1 MPKWELFKRNL
12 IFVFLSLAQFFF
24 CIIPFKW
31 LATQFNRTTAA
42 KFSAGMCMV
51 VCYDD
56 ASFVCF
62 VDNISLHTYHW
73 LRFDSS
79 TSAQFSF
86 CSWPVTHTHHQKK
99 TANWSL
105 PLVVDPFNAKLIAHS
120 EVFKLWYHKTGS
132 DLLGIVSECPV
143 FMPFKL
149 IECVKHVSS
158 SSASVC
164 VCVQKDRFQWFT
176 ITSQHLLHLLA
187 SDDNENRTFENTLC
201 NLFLTLHNGCH
212 WTGYLGMCV
221 HNSRWSAIL
230 RICQCQYELNEWA
243 QYSIKHSLNVEI
255 ELRLRERE
263 QWILHGHLNRPVPIL
278 ACAQDHHVIPLL
290 CARSTHDVR

>member
-158 SSASVC
+158 SSALVC
-164 VCVQKDRFQWFT
+164 VCAERS
-176 ITSQHLLHLLA
+176 IS
-187 SDDNENRTFENTLC
+187 
-201 NLFLTLHNGCH
+201 
-212 WTGYLGMCV
+212 MV
-221 HNSRWSAIL
+221 HNHLSTSATLTRFGWQWESHIRKHL
-230 RICQCQYELNEWA
+230 VQFIFNSA
-243 QYSIKHSLNVEI
+243 QWLSLDGVF
-255 ELRLRERE
+255 
-263 QWILHGHLNRPVPIL
+263 GHV
-278 ACAQDHHVIPLL
+278 
-290 CARSTHDVR
+290 RS